1 MRPRTRLILGA
12 AAAVSIS
19 TAASAADFVMTP
31 GAPPMTAPGF
41 DWSGPYVGAIAG
53 LHNEAGLSYQYSG
66 VQFGYNFVLR
76 DRILAGLE
84 VETIHWVLPGWPFV
98 SAALN
103 GRLGFIAG
111 DRVLLYAEAGIGTYF
126 FTGTGVIT
134 AGGGVEIAVT
144 DALSVF
150 GEVNREFFFGGGGL
164 VPVPFTNF
172 ELGINHH
179 PGGSAM
185 MASSGGPFSGVYF
198 GAFGGYF
205 IGPNIAEAGVQFGF
219 NHMLGNRFVVGTE
232 IETYYAFVGAAI
244 VSASL
249 NGRLGAVFGNFLAYG
264 EGGIGTWLGVPLWSA
279 GGGIEFALGNRGI
292 SLFTEATAQFVVGG
306 GGYFG
311 TRVDAGMNFAVG
323 GY

>member
-1 MRPRTRLILGA
+1 MRPRTKLILGA

-19 TAASAADFVMTP
+19 TAASAADPMMAP
-31 GAPPMTAPGF
+31 GAPPMSAPAF

-53 LHNEAGLSYQYSG
+53 LHNEAGTSYQYGG

-76 DRILAGLE
+76 DRILVGLE
-84 VETIHWVLPGWPFV
+84 VETIHWKFPGWPFV

-134 AGGGVEIAVT
+134 AGGGVEVAVT
-144 DALSVF
+144 NALSVF

-172 ELGINHH
+172 ELGINYH

-185 MASSGGPFSGVYF
+185 MASSGGAFDGLYF

-205 IGPNIAEAGVQFGF
+205 VGPGFPEFGVQFGY
-219 NHMLGNRFVVGTE
+219 NHTLGNRFVAGTE
-232 IETYYAFVGAAI
+232 IETYYSPGLGAF

-249 NGRLGAVFGNFLAYG
+249 NGRLGATFGNFLAYG
-264 EGGIGTWLGVPLWSA
+264 EAGIGTWIGTPLWSA
-279 GGGIEFALGNRGI
+279 GGGIEFAIGGGPV
-292 SLFTEATAQFVVGG
+292 SAFAEATAQFLLGG

-311 TRVDAGMNFAVG
+311 TRVDGGVNIAVG
-323 GY
+323 N